1 LFVLFHFNHEQKE
14 KTMESIQGKKPFHLS
29 ANEFSRRIAGYDNL
43 WLDLGTGDGRFVRQM
58 ARENPGSFFLGLDAC
73 RENLRE
79 SSRSCPDNALF
90 LIASAQDLPAELNG
104 LPTQV
109 SINFP
114 WGSLLDGLLDGDP
127 GILGSLARVA
137 RPGASLTLRLN
148 GGALSEA
155 GWEAEAGIHQVT
167 DTLWQAGFLVQEPV
181 RMSASALRAFPSTWA
196 RRLAVGRDPRSW
208 VISARNPLQ
217 TIAMPEIR
225 LTEPAFV

>member
-1 LFVLFHFNHEQKE
+1 
-14 KTMESIQGKKPFHLS
+14 MESIQGKKPFHLTS
-29 ANEFSRRIAGYDNL
+29 TEFSRRIAGYDGL
-43 WLDLGTGDGRFVRQM
+43 WLDLGTGDGRFVHQM
-58 ARENPGSFFLGLDAC
+58 ARENPDSFFLGLDAC

-79 SSRSCPDNALF
+79 SSRNCPDNALY

-104 LPTQV
+104 LLTQV

-114 WGSLLDGLLDGDP
+114 WGSLLDGLLGGEP
-127 GILGSLARVA
+127 GLLGGLARVTQ
-137 RPGASLTLRLN
+137 PGASLTLRLN

-155 GWEAEAGIHQVT
+155 GWEPEAGIRQVT

-181 RMSASALRAFPSTWA
+181 RMSVSALRAFPSTWA

-208 VISARNPLQ
+208 VVSARIPQ
-217 TIAMPEIR
+217 QVTPMPEIR

>member
-1 LFVLFHFNHEQKE
+1 
-14 KTMESIQGKKPFHLS
+14 MESIQGKKPFHLTAS
-29 ANEFSRRIAGYDNL
+29 EFSRRIASYDTL

-58 ARENPGSFFLGLDAC
+58 ARENPDSFFLGLDAC
-73 RENLRE
+73 RENLCE
-79 SSRSCPDNALF
+79 NSRNCPDNALY

-104 LPTQV
+104 LLTQV

-127 GILGSLARVA
+127 KILGGLGRVA
-137 RPGASLTLRLN
+137 QPGASLILRLN

-155 GWEAEAGIHQVT
+155 GWEPEAGIRQVT

-208 VISARNPLQ
+208 VASARIPLQ
-217 TIAMPEIR
+217 TIAMPEIKHN
-225 LTEPAFV
+225 EPAFV

>member
-1 LFVLFHFNHEQKE
+1 
-14 KTMESIQGKKPFHLS
+14 MESIQGKKPFHLTS
-29 ANEFSRRIAGYDNL
+29 TEFSRRIASYDTL
-43 WLDLGTGDGRFVRQM
+43 WLDLGTGDGRFVHRMAQENRQ
-58 ARENPGSFFLGLDAC
+58 GFFIGLDAC

-79 SSRSCPDNALF
+79 SSRNCPDNALY

-104 LPTQV
+104 LLTQV

-155 GWEAEAGIHQVT
+155 GWEAEAGIRQVT